1 MTISN
6 ARNENTVDGAHE
18 NGSHKY
24 LHVRVIIMMMMV
36 TVIKLETGCM

>member
-6 ARNENTVDGAHE
+6 ARNKNTVDGGHE
-18 NGSHKY
+18 NGSHKCLY
-24 LHVRVIIMMMMV
+24 VRVIIMMMMV

>member
-6 ARNENTVDGAHE
+6 ARNKNSVDGGHE

-24 LHVRVIIMMMMV
+24 LHVRIIIMMMMV